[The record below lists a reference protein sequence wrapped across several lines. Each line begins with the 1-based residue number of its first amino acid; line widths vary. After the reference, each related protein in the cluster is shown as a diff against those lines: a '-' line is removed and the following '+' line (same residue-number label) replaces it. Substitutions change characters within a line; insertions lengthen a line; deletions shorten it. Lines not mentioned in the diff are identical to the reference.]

1 MKDLDQRMSPFQSIY
16 ETFIK
21 KENLRVVLMIL
32 IIKVSGASVRQV
44 SHLYNNPEIILDL
57 KTLKLVLMVI

>member
-1 MKDLDQRMSPFQSIY
+1 
-16 ETFIK
+16 
-21 KENLRVVLMIL
+21 MIL